1 MLDAL
6 MLVFP
11 LELKQNSLL
20 DVSDG
25 IGALLKTAKA
35 TGQNGKKKRLSDDAL
50 DNREGQVSWNK
61 KGQYIESWSDHAIW
75 SFSGPTQRGGKKRK
89 S

>member
-1 MLDAL
+1 MT
-6 MLVFP
+6 FII
-11 LELKQNSLL
+11 E
-20 DVSDG
+20 
-25 IGALLKTAKA
+25 
-35 TGQNGKKKRLSDDAL
+35 NGKSYRSEWEKKLSDDAL

-75 SFSGPTQRGGKKRK
+75 SFSGPSQRGGKKRK